1 LYRLNGTTLRWRLS
15 LQSCLCSTPYLEFR
29 MGLRFNTNTWRTPL
43 QLLHRW
49 LPASC
54 FNLLSRVGWPERN
67 ATGSAI
73 GTHSA
78 LVGTHATLVPRP
90 CRVRSVRTINPTT
103 GCRTDMRLVI
113 SGRISDVCAELDRL
127 ADLERRGYRG

>member
-1 LYRLNGTTLRWRLS
+1 
-15 LQSCLCSTPYLEFR
+15 
-29 MGLRFNTNTWRTPL
+29 MGLRFNTNTWHTPL

-54 FNLLSRVGWPERN
+54 FKLFRRVGNWPDMGTAEAPR
-67 ATGSAI
+67 SA
-73 GTHSA
+73 S
-78 LVGTHATLVPRP
+78 TLVSTHTGLAPRP
-90 CRVRSVRTINPTT
+90 CRVRSVRTINPIT

-127 ADLERRGYRG
+127 ADLEHRGYRN